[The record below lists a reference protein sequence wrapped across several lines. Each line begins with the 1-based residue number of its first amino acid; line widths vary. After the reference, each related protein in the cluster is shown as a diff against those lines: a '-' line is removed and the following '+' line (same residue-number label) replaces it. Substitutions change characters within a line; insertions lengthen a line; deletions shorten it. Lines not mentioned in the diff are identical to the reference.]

1 MQASMTS
8 RLPEKEGIMPAAN
21 SRDALQAEDTI
32 RAAVIRLCRPDGYGG
47 AVIERAA
54 IVAEGAPAGAI
65 EDWILAH
72 GGEPEVP
79 VVAVRSGLYGL
90 RPDTGHLT
98 RARAPR
104 RYVLPAEA
112 LS

>member
-1 MQASMTS
+1 
-8 RLPEKEGIMPAAN
+8 MPATS
-21 SRDALQAEDTI
+21 SRDARQTDDAI
-32 RAAVIRLCRPDGYGG
+32 RATIIRLCRPDGYGG

-65 EDWILAH
+65 EDWIRAH
-72 GGEPEVP
+72 GGEPETP
-79 VVAVRSGLYGL
+79 VVTLRSGLHGL
-90 RPDTGHLT
+90 RQSRE

-104 RYVLPAEA
+104 RYVLPAGA

>member
-1 MQASMTS
+1 
-8 RLPEKEGIMPAAN
+8 MPATS
-21 SRDALQAEDTI
+21 SRDDRQSDDSI
-32 RAAVIRLCRPDGYGG
+32 RATVIRLCRPDGYGG

-72 GGEPEVP
+72 GGEPETP

-90 RPDTGHLT
+90 RPDTEPLA
-98 RARAPR
+98 RARPPR
-104 RYVLPAEA
+104 RYVLPAGV
-112 LS
+112 LT